1 MTTISR
7 PSGMTRRE
15 QVLDQL
21 KYRVKQSSLLNQNFG
36 YFFELFTY
44 LSYPL
49 RKRSTPKGKFVIFGT
64 GRSGSTLLVNLLNSN
79 SNIFC
84 DNEIYHRKVMF
95 PLLYLKFRSILGNKS
110 VYGFKCLT
118 YHLGLSLNLETE
130 EEKRAYLEKLV
141 DRGFKI
147 IYLRRHNI
155 FRQGLS
161 NLYARYK
168 NQFHSN
174 AQAGVKNK
182 GKKMPVEI
190 SELKRWME
198 ALDDQAQV
206 EARLLE
212 NLPHLKLSYEDDLSD
227 AGAHPETFGKLS
239 SFLGIDFEIPETKLR
254 KVTPKSLDSFIEN
267 SDEVIEFL
275 HEHGYESYLN

>member
-1 MTTISR
+1 MTVS
-7 PSGMTRRE
+7 E
-15 QVLDQL
+15 QVVDQV
-21 KYRVKQSSLLNQNFG
+21 KYRVKQSGIIDRNFG
-36 YFFELFTY
+36 YLFELFTY

-95 PLLYLKFRSILGNKS
+95 PFLYLKFRSILGNKK

-118 YHLGLSLNLETE
+118 YHLALSLGCDTE
-130 EEKRAYLEKLV
+130 EQKKAYLRQLTEK
-141 DRGFKI
+141 GYKI

-174 AQAGVKNK
+174 AQAGVRNK

-190 SELKRWME
+190 EELDRWMK
-198 ALDDQAQV
+198 ALEEQIGV
-206 EARLLE
+206 ESRLLE
-212 NLPHLKLSYEDDLSD
+212 GIPHLELSYEDDLSNSES
-227 AGAHPETFGKLS
+227 HPQTFAKLS
-239 SFLGIDFEIPETKLR
+239 NFLGIQFEVPETKLR

-267 SDEVIEFL
+267 PEEVIAFL
-275 HEHGYESYLN
+275 NENGYGHLLN